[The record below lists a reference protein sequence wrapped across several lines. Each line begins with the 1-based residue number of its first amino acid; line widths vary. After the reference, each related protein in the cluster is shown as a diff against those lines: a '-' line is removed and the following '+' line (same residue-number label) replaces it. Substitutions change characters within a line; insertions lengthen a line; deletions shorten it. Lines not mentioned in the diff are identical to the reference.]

1 MKVSRSRILVFVL
14 VFVLILASSLPALQM
29 ALGSSQAAAWPEVHF
44 LPLMMNDHL
53 PGPTATPTR
62 IPTTTATKPIETPP
76 NPCATPPE
84 TLTAIATPTDTPTAS
99 ATPTDTPTASATPTE
114 SPTPSATPI
123 CHLPSPTP
131 TCSPTSTLPCIP
143 TPIHTPIF
151 PPTGTYI
158 SALKLTVTQ
167 SPLTIYPPVMIY
179 TAQLTVMIPIP
190 STGVKVDFYN
200 LQETGLEYLGS
211 AEMGNLGQAMLSKQM
226 CPGTYTAIARAVINS
241 LEIWSN
247 PVPYTVH

>member
-29 ALGSSQAAAWPEVHF
+29 ALGSSQAAAWPEAHF
-44 LPLMMNDHL
+44 LPLVINDHL

-76 NPCATPPE
+76 NPCATPPD

-99 ATPTDTPTASATPTE
+99 ATPTE
-114 SPTPSATPI
+114 SPTASATPI

-151 PPTGTYI
+151 SPTGTYI

-167 SPLTIYPPVMIY
+167 SPLTIYPPIMIY
-179 TAQLTVMIPIP
+179 TAQLLVMIPIP
-190 STGVKVDFYN
+190 STGVQVDFYN

-211 AEMGNLGQAMLSKQM
+211 AEMGNMGQAMLSKQV
-226 CPGTYTAIARAVINS
+226 CPGTYTAIAQAVINS
-241 LEIWSN
+241 LVIWSN
-247 PVPYTVH
+247 PLPYTVH